1 MISDRV
7 LVGYSLSD
15 RSQPRPDDQLE
26 LSSHSE
32 ELFAIAESSRV
43 DMTDIRDHQPVMSV
57 RRAVPGKSRHYPIS
71 CEKCAIYPTG
81 SHILFFHLLMNKL
94 SKFRCCSSLDFYQ
107 LCNGMSLCLQD
118 NLWVY

>member
-1 MISDRV
+1 MVSVISDRV

-57 RRAVPGKSRHYPIS
+57 RRAVPGKSHHYPIS
-71 CEKCAIYPTG
+71 CGNVYT
-81 SHILFFHLLMNKL
+81 
-94 SKFRCCSSLDFYQ
+94 
-107 LCNGMSLCLQD
+107 LQD
-118 NLWVY
+118 VIFYSFICL

>member
-26 LSSHSE
+26 FSSHSE

-57 RRAVPGKSRHYPIS
+57 RRAVPGKSPHCPIS
-71 CEKCAIYPTG
+71 CGDVYT
-81 SHILFFHLLMNKL
+81 
-94 SKFRCCSSLDFYQ
+94 
-107 LCNGMSLCLQD
+107 LQD
-118 NLWVY
+118 VIFYSFICL